1 MTTHTDTNAF
11 GRALGSSAAHTEHFV
26 RVAASFVVR
35 ETGKTGR
42 GIAVGYATTAAQRS
56 NERDVKAAL
65 RLAAMQPASQIAVQ
79 TA

>member
-1 MTTHTDTNAF
+1 MTTNTDTNAF

-42 GIAVGYATTAAQRS
+42 GIAVGYATTAAVRAQ
-56 NERDVKAAL
+56 EREVKHAL
-65 RLAAMQPASQIAVQ
+65 RLAAMQPTASIAVEL
-79 TA
+79 A